1 MTNTV
6 LVVDDDS
13 GILRLLEA
21 WLTALGH
28 PVRTATN
35 AFEAVA
41 VLRGEV
47 VGAMICDIQMPWYD
61 GNWLIAEVADAHP
74 WLPIIVVTG
83 FQEEDA
89 RTRRPNVVRYLH
101 KPLTR
106 DTFAEAVERAFTMER
121 LATNAV
127 PLHDHRG
134 ESPRKA

>member
-1 MTNTV
+1 MV
-6 LVVDDDS
+6 LVVDDDVR
-13 GILRLLEA
+13 ILRLLEV

-28 PVRTATN
+28 PVRTATS

-61 GNWLIAEVADAHP
+61 GTWLIQEVTEAHP
-74 WLPIIVVTG
+74 ALPIIVVTG
-83 FQEEDA
+83 LPENDV
-89 RTRRPNVVRYLH
+89 RLTRRPNVVGCLH

-127 PLHDHRG
+127 PLSRR
-134 ESPRKA
+134 SQ